1 MKYVFVCPKITVEV
15 FMHGLTNLPQRPSVQ
30 HRPLMVETFDLTK
43 GSECDIH
50 MNLFHNFA

>member
-1 MKYVFVCPKITVEV
+1 VFVCPKITVEV